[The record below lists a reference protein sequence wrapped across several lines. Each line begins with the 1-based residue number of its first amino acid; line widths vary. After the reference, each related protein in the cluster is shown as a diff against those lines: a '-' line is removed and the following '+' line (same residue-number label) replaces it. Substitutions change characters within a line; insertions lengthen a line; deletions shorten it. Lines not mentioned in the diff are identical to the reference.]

1 MSEFDKFV
9 DMLDNNVL
17 MERYYRVQMEGK
29 ENRVILLSKPYK
41 KKQALV
47 IWGMVEEMPSGGG
60 LFLIKGF
67 DQNLCG
73 ATAQEVYDRWS
84 AAFDELLP
92 F

>member
-9 DMLDNNVL
+9 EMLDGNVL
-17 MERYYRVQMEGK
+17 MERHYRVQMENK
-29 ENRVILLSKPYK
+29 DNWVILLSKPYK

-47 IWGMVEEMPSGGG
+47 IWGIVEEMSSGA
-60 LFLIKGF
+60 LFLVRGY

>member
-17 MERYYRVQMEGK
+17 MERHYRVQMEGK

-41 KKQALV
+41 KKQALE
-47 IWGMVEEMPSGGG
+47 IWAMVEEMPNGA
-60 LFLIKGF
+60 LFLLKGY

-73 ATAQEVYDRWS
+73 ATAQEVYDVWS
-84 AAFDELLP
+84 AAFDKLLP